1 MTEKMEE
8 ALAVLPGV
16 NIEITQPMEMRFNE
30 LMTGI
35 KQDVAIKIYGEDL
48 DLLTQQAEII
58 ANLITPIE
66 GVTEPIVEQVT
77 GLPQIDRKSTRLTP
91 VTNAHLV
98 CRLLL
103 ETKTTRTTHTN
114 HNNTK

>member
-1 MTEKMEE
+1 
-8 ALAVLPGV
+8 
-16 NIEITQPMEMRFNE
+16 MEMRFNE

-77 GLPQIDRKSTRLTP
+77 GLPQIVVEYDRYKIAQYGLTIGNI
-91 VTNAHLV
+91 NAILSSAFAGNV
-98 CRLLL
+98 AGVVY
-103 ETKTTRTTHTN
+103 EGA
-114 HNNTK
+114 